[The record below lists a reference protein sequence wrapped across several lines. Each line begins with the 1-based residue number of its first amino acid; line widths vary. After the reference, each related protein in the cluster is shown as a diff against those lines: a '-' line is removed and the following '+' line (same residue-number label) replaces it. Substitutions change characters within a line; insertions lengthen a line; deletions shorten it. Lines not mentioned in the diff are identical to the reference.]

1 MLLWLS
7 CHYKRDIKHHRK
19 PSAQLTA
26 AVYTGSAIEYC
37 THTTNENGIVWLSC
51 DFQLQ
56 RWCGLAIVVLE
67 GRPEQQQAGLES
79 FFPLEANRMSLMNHS
94 MFELSHLTI
103 LGTQPSSLACT
114 TRKREKHSEMRNM
127 QEKKKLNMYQIQ
139 EMPPPRQRPQIKCWS

>member
-1 MLLWLS
+1 MCTAYSSSLYWISYWIL
-7 CHYKRDIKHHRK
+7 HTHHK
-19 PSAQLTA
+19 WKWHC
-26 AVYTGSAIEYC
+26 VYGC
-37 THTTNENGIVWLSC
+37 PRLSC

-94 MFELSHLTI
+94 VFELSHLTI

-127 QEKKKLNMYQIQ
+127 QEKKNWTY
-139 EMPPPRQRPQIKCWS
+139 IKYRKCRLRDKDHKSNVGHNSGERLGNLS